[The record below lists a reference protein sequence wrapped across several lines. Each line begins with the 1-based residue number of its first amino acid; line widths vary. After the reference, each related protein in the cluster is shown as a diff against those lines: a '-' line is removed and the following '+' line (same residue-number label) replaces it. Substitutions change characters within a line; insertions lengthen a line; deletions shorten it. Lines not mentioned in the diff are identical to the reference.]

1 MRLIAFL
8 LAGWTAWNAKSTKCL
23 SADSLFWLT
32 STTSQRN
39 NCYAPPFQ
47 IVPRP

>member
-23 SADSLFWLT
+23 SADSLFWANIYNIPAEQLL
-32 STTSQRN
+32 
-39 NCYAPPFQ
+39 
-47 IVPRP
+47 RPAFPDSP